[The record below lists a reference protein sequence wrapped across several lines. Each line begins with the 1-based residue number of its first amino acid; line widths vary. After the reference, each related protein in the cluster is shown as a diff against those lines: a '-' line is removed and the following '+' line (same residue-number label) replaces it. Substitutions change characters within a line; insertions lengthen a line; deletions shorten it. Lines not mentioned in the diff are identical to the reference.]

1 MCRDGIKKAK
11 AQMELNLMRY
21 VKNNKKGFLFHW
33 AEETGEVE
41 CTPSNK

>member
-21 VKNNKKGFLFHW
+21 VKNKKGFLFHW